1 MKILALR
8 GENLASLQS
17 QFEIDFAG
25 GRLGSAGLFAITG
38 RTGAGKST
46 LLDAICVALFDRIP
60 RLQSNKKNDAEIGR
74 DDEDNRIKAN
84 DVRSIL
90 SRGKGEGFA
99 EVDFVANDG
108 SHWRVH
114 WHVRRA
120 RGRADGKI
128 QAAEQWLENMET
140 GQRFA
145 GKKQELQAEIEK
157 LIGLNFEQFRRAVM
171 LPQGEFAAFLKAGAD
186 ERAALLER
194 MTGGEIYGRLSIAA
208 HERAKDEKLKLT
220 QLQGKL
226 GDIALLTDEERD
238 ALNAQLA
245 TTREQVTSQQQKLEQ
260 LTQHQEVLVNAEKL
274 MQRIG
279 EGEQQLV
286 QAKQAQQLA
295 SPRYLQLE
303 KYEQALPAGGDLT
316 LLTQAEQQ
324 VTKWQQSLHSAT
336 TELTAKQQQQEQL
349 QTRVEQSQ
357 QQLAQK
363 QQAFNALEPKLKQ
376 AANIEQKCD
385 GLQQQITELQ
395 QQLAGSNK
403 ALMAQCEQLSSKQ
416 QQQQEAQSQQQQV
429 AAALAQT
436 QGTKALA
443 EQQNA
448 IKDNIS
454 QLQQAQN
461 QIAHLQADIKQRET
475 TLANVAQQQIQ
486 LDKDLSGLDQK
497 KRQLTE
503 QTAAHD
509 LTALE
514 QLQEQERQHYA
525 AYQQLNNKL
534 NECLFGLDKWHGLLQ
549 QRDKSQHTQQGLIH
563 SIATSEQRLA
573 ALAPE
578 LLQLEAQN
586 EEVAFQ
592 LNQSRAVMSLTDH
605 REQLVEG
612 EACPLCGS
620 ETHPYQQ
627 HNPQVESIINQ
638 QQQRL
643 QQLIKQLQD
652 ANAEQRQ
659 LTQSII
665 QDKQRQTELEQDIA
679 GFNNTIQEL
688 VNQQQCH
695 WADLMAVELEAITL
709 AEITLSTDSDLAQI
723 SHYQANW
730 SQAVDDAK
738 AQMLQIKA
746 QGEQRKGLIEELKK
760 QQLQLQQLTKQEA
773 ELKDQCHRFAQQQTQ
788 AQEQFNGFTAKA
800 KALQNTVAERQQAL
814 IAIYGND
821 AWLKALAQQGKADF
835 IAALELQ
842 IQQYQT
848 NIEQQQLLEKTLTDL
863 APELA
868 TLTNSVQLGDQHIKT
883 VTENIDQ
890 FAKDQQLLW
899 QQRIELIGE
908 TSLEAIEDEAKT
920 HIETQQQVCQ
930 QRQTELN
937 QLAEVIAAERT
948 KQQAAIQQLAE
959 SETAQQNQRQ
969 VWQAW
974 LEKLALTE
982 AELTALLSKDE
993 TWLQQERTELKQLE
1007 QAVLQSEAILQERQ
1021 QAQADHQPTVDLAKR
1036 WFREHDIS
1044 DDASTLQQVFSQ
1056 WQTEKSQLDDRAFQ
1070 LRQRLDLGEQAEKQA
1085 GDLRSALANQ
1095 QTQTELWMDM
1105 SDLIGSAN
1113 GSKFRTLAQ
1122 GLTLQQLVMNANE
1135 HLYAL
1140 APRYAL
1146 QPVPGSPLAL
1156 QVIDHDMGDEVR
1168 SVESL
1173 SGGESF
1179 LVSLSL
1185 ALALASL
1192 AADTRQLGS
1201 LFIDEGFGTLDP
1213 DSLEMALACLD
1224 ELQAGGRQI
1233 GVISHVGT
1241 LVERI
1246 GVQVAVE
1253 PQGGGCSRISVI
1265 G

>member
-8 GENLASLQS
+8 GENLASLQTK
-17 QFEIDFAG
+17 FEIDFAG
-25 GRLGSAGLFAITG
+25 GRLGDAGLFAITG
-38 RTGAGKST
+38 KTGAGKST
-46 LLDAICVALFDRIP
+46 LLDAICLALFDRIP

-99 EVDFVANDG
+99 EVDFIANDG
-108 SHWRVH
+108 SHWRSH

-120 RGRADGKI
+120 RGRAEGKI
-128 QAAEQWLENMET
+128 QAAEQWLENIET

-157 LIGLNFEQFRRAVM
+157 LIGLSFDQFRRAVM

-226 GDIALLTDEERD
+226 GDIALLTDEERE
-238 ALNAQLA
+238 ALNTQLVSA
-245 TTREQVTSQQQKLEQ
+245 REQVNSQQQKLEQ
-260 LTQHQEVLVNAEKL
+260 LKQHQDVLVNAEKL
-274 MQRIG
+274 TQRIG
-279 EGEQQLV
+279 ESEQQLV
-286 QAKQAQQLA
+286 QAKQDQQLA
-295 SPRYLQLE
+295 APRYLQLT
-303 KYEQALPAGGDLT
+303 KYEQALPARGDFT
-316 LLTQAEQQ
+316 LLTQAQQQ
-324 VTKWQQSLHSAT
+324 VLKWQQSLQSAT
-336 TELTAKQQQQEQL
+336 AELTAKQQQQGQL
-349 QTRVEQSQ
+349 QTHVEQSQ

-363 QQAFNALEPKLKQ
+363 QQLLTDLEPKLKQ
-376 AANIEQKCD
+376 AASIEQKRD
-385 GLQQQITELQ
+385 ALQQQSAELQ
-395 QQLAGSNK
+395 QQFIGLNK
-403 ALMAQCEQLSSKQ
+403 DLTTQREQLVSKQ
-416 QQQQEAQSQQQQV
+416 QQQQAAQLQQQQV
-429 AAALAQT
+429 TAALAQT
-436 QGTKALA
+436 QGVKALA

-454 QLQQAQN
+454 QYQQAQS
-461 QIAHLQADIKQRET
+461 QTAQLQTEIKQRET
-475 TLANVAQQQIQ
+475 TLTSVAQQQIQ
-486 LDKDLSGLDQK
+486 LDKQLSALDQQK
-497 KRQLTE
+497 LQLT
-503 QTAAHD
+503 QRTAGHD

-514 QLQEQERQHYA
+514 QLQDQERQHYA
-525 AYQQLNNKL
+525 AYQQLSSKL
-534 NECLFGLDKWHGLLQ
+534 KESLFGLDKWHGLLQ
-549 QRDKSQHTQQGLIH
+549 QRDKSQLQQQGLVTN
-563 SIATSEQRLA
+563 IASSEQRLA

-578 LLQLEAQN
+578 VLQLGAQHK
-586 EEVAFQ
+586 EVELQ
-592 LNQSRAVMSLTDH
+592 LNQSRAVMSLNDY

-620 ETHPYQQ
+620 ENHPYQQ
-627 HNPQVESIINQ
+627 HNPQVESIISQ

-643 QQLIKQLQD
+643 QQLAQQLQD
-652 ANAEQRQ
+652 TNAEQRQ
-659 LTQSII
+659 LTQSIT

-679 GFNNTIQEL
+679 GLNNNIQGL

-695 WADLMAVELEAITL
+695 WTDLMAVELDAITL
-709 AEITLSTDSDLAQI
+709 VEITLSTDSDLAQL
-723 SHYQANW
+723 SHYQAHW

-738 AQMLQIKA
+738 SQMQQIKV
-746 QGEQRKGLIEELKK
+746 QGEQRKVLIEEVKQ

-773 ELKDQCHRFAQQQTQ
+773 DLKEQCYLLTQQQTQ
-788 AQEQFNGFTAKA
+788 AQEQLNAFTAQSNNV
-800 KALQNTVAERQQAL
+800 QNVIAERQQAL
-814 IAIYGND
+814 MTIYGND
-821 AWLKALAQQGKADF
+821 AWINALAQQGKAGF
-835 IAALELQ
+835 IADLERQ
-842 IQQYQT
+842 VQQYQT
-848 NIEQQQLLEKTLTDL
+848 NIEQQLLLEKQLTEL
-863 APELA
+863 APVLA
-868 TLTNSVQLGDQHIKT
+868 TLTNSVQHGEQQADELT
-883 VTENIDQ
+883 
-890 FAKDQQLLW
+890 AKVARLAQEQQVCW
-899 QQRIELIGE
+899 QQRIELIGDQPLD
-908 TSLEAIEDEAKT
+908 TIERSAKADVDA
-920 HIETQQQVCQ
+920 QQQQCQ
-930 QRQTELN
+930 QRQTQLN
-937 QLAEVIAAERT
+937 QLAEVIAAELT
-948 KQQAAIQQLAE
+948 KHQNATQQLAE
-959 SETAQQNQRQ
+959 YETAQQNLQQ

-982 AELTALLSKDE
+982 AELTALLSHDE
-993 TWLQQERTELKQLE
+993 AWLQQERSELKQLE
-1007 QAVLQSEAILQERQ
+1007 QAVSQGETIVKERQ
-1021 QAQADHQPTVDLAKR
+1021 QAQVDYQPTVELAKQ
-1036 WFREHDIS
+1036 WFSAHDIS
-1044 DDASTLQQVFSQ
+1044 DDALTQQQLFSQ
-1056 WQTEKSQLDDRAFQ
+1056 WQTEKSQLDDQVFQ

-1085 GDLRSALANQ
+1085 GDLRSALTTQ
-1095 QTQTELWMDM
+1095 QTQTELWMEM
-1105 SDLIGSAN
+1105 SDLIGSATGN
-1113 GSKFRTLAQ
+1113 KFRTLAQ
-1122 GLTLQQLVMNANE
+1122 GLTLQQLVINANH
-1135 HLYAL
+1135 HLQDL

-1224 ELQAGGRQI
+1224 ALQADGRQI

-1253 PQGGGCSRISVI
+1253 AQGGGRSNIAI
-1265 G
+1265 KD